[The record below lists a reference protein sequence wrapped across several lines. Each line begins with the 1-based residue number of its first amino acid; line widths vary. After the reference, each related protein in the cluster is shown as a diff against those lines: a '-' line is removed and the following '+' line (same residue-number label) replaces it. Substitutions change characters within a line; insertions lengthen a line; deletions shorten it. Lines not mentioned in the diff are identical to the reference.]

1 MNISNELKEQ
11 AERFSRTRSFSLN
24 APLKKELNQWH
35 ISAGHGKINLGCPTC
50 VRNAMSKLL
59 KSINDGEHLKPK
71 IHFIGVKQ

>member
-35 ISAGHGKINLGCPTC
+35 ISAGHGKINLGCATC
-50 VRNAMSKLL
+50 LRNAMSKLL
-59 KSINDGEHLKPK
+59 NSINDGEHHKPK